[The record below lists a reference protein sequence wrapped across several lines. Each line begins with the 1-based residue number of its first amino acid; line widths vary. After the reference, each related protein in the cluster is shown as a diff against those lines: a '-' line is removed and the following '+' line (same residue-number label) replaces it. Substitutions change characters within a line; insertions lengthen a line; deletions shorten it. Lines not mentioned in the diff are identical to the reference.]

1 MPVSSNGSIG
11 CRARR
16 RWAAPMAA
24 GLLAAAVSL
33 SGCGGRVDAR
43 QATGTATRAGSTVLG
58 TYMQGVEAVGDFAG
72 DLGGRSTRA
81 TFPPSKRRPAPR

>member
-1 MPVSSNGSIG
+1 MPVPSNGSIG